1 MNSDNKTWYI
11 KGIHCGLPIAVG
23 YFAVSFALGISARSA
38 GFTALQAAVMS
49 LLNNASAGQY
59 AGISL
64 AAAGAS
70 YAEVAIMEFIANA
83 RYFLMSCSLS
93 QKLSPKMNFLHR
105 FVLAHFITDEFFG
118 LSVTVPNY
126 LNPFFTYG
134 MISVASPAWAL
145 GTYLGV
151 VVGNILPANI
161 VSALSVGLFGMFLA
175 IIIPPGRKNHII
187 AVLVFASMLLSYL
200 CGVLPEISSISSGVR
215 TILLTV
221 IMSLVAAVLFPIKE
235 DAYE

>member
-1 MNSDNKTWYI
+1 MNSENKTWYI

-23 YFAVSFALGISARSA
+23 YFAVSFALGISARGA
-38 GFTALQAAVMS
+38 GFTAIQAAVMS
-49 LLNNASAGQY
+49 LFNNASAGQY

-64 AAAGAS
+64 AASGAS
-70 YAEVAIMEFIANA
+70 YAEVAIMELITNA

-93 QKLSPKMNFLHR
+93 QKLSSKTGLLHR
-105 FVLAHFITDEFFG
+105 LFLANFITDEFFG
-118 LSVTVPNY
+118 LSVTAPGM
-126 LNPFFTYG
+126 LNPFYTYG
-134 MISVASPAWAL
+134 MISIASPAWAL

-187 AVLVFASMLLSYL
+187 AAIVFLSMLLSYL
-200 CGVLPEISSISSGVR
+200 CGVLPVISSISSGVR

-221 IMSLVAAVLFPIKE
+221 IISLVAAILFPIKE

>member
-1 MNSDNKTWYI
+1 MNSENKTWYI

-23 YFAVSFALGISARSA
+23 YFAVSFALGISARGA
-38 GFTALQAAVMS
+38 GFTAIQAAVMS

-64 AAAGAS
+64 AASGAS
-70 YAEVAIMEFIANA
+70 YAEVAIMELITNA

-93 QKLSPKMNFLHR
+93 QKLSSKTGLLHR
-105 FVLAHFITDEFFG
+105 LFLANFITDEFFG
-118 LSVTVPNY
+118 LSVTAPGM
-126 LNPFFTYG
+126 LNPFYTYG
-134 MISVASPAWAL
+134 MISIASPAWAL

-151 VVGNILPANI
+151 VVGNILPENI

-187 AVLVFASMLLSYL
+187 AVFVFLSMLLSYL
-200 CGVLPEISSISSGVR
+200 CGVLPVISSISSGVR

-221 IMSLVAAVLFPIKE
+221 IISLIAAVLFPIKE
-235 DAYE
+235 DTYE